1 MAVVLC
7 TVEDGW
13 CRFRVGDRSSMLCV
27 SLQSRASMQA
37 EMILKEEEAER
48 QRKRIKELEGLQTS
62 LEEAL
67 HQEIKA
73 RQDEEVFRYA
83 QTG

>member
-1 MAVVLC
+1 
-7 TVEDGW
+7 
-13 CRFRVGDRSSMLCV
+13 MLCV

-48 QRKRIKELEGLQTS
+48 QRKRIKELEEMQTS

-67 HQEIKA
+67 QQEIKA

>member
-1 MAVVLC
+1 MFHA
-7 TVEDGW
+7 D
-13 CRFRVGDRSSMLCV
+13 VGL
-27 SLQSRASMQA
+27 LFQSRATMQA
-37 EMILKEEEAER
+37 EMVLKEEEAER
-48 QRKRIKELEGLQTS
+48 QRKRIKELEEMQTS

-67 HQEIKA
+67 QQEIKA

>member
-1 MAVVLC
+1 
-7 TVEDGW
+7 
-13 CRFRVGDRSSMLCV
+13 VGL
-27 SLQSRASMQA
+27 LFQSRATMQA
-37 EMILKEEEAER
+37 EMVLKEEEAER
-48 QRKRIKELEGLQTS
+48 QRKRIKELEEMQTS

-67 HQEIKA
+67 QQEIKA